1 MACLSNKQCKWQK
14 NHDVNEHWWL
24 CFQDCSLLCHVETTL
39 RGIVTLK
46 QGCTCS
52 FIVVQQQLTSECA
65 NHGLLSALPWLHI
78 MPYRRLDSM
87 GPVNF
92 MIVLSSLDI
101 YGLKFQW
108 MIVVFLPVYVRRLSS
123 DLGFPSLNL
132 NGELWWN
139 IFFLF
144 ISCYQLVDT

>member
-1 MACLSNKQCKWQK
+1 MTAFSGLFPLVSCW
-14 NHDVNEHWWL
+14 D
-24 CFQDCSLLCHVETTL
+24 TL

-65 NHGLLSALPWLHI
+65 NHGLLNALPWLHI

-101 YGLKFQW
+101 HGLKFQW
-108 MIVVFLPVYVRRLSS
+108 TIVVFLPVYVRRLSS

-144 ISCYQLVDT
+144 ISCYSSGMVWVNVATVYAVLKAL